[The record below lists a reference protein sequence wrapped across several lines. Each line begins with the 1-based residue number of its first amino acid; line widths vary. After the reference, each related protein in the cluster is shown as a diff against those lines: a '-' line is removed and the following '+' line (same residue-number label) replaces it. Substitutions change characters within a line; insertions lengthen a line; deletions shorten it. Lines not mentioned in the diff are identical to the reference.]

1 MSKRG
6 QILIIIAFL
15 IPVLLLFL
23 AVAVDAGRLF
33 IERSR
38 MKRAAQGAA
47 DAGISIIAE
56 QMVTQVVARQTIQA
70 STPSPTPPAA
80 MTAIPAL
87 GDLQAWLTNED
98 RATLVSPSIQIAAG
112 AEARLLARANGFD
125 IADSQTLAVDYKFPQ
140 DGFDP
145 TDDDIKT
152 LRFSVSIK
160 RREVILLAGLL
171 NESFVHL
178 EVDGLSEIPH
188 R

>member
-1 MSKRG
+1 MRKRG

-15 IPVLLLFL
+15 IPALLLFL

-56 QMVTQVVARQTIQA
+56 QMVTQVVARQTIEA
-70 STPSPTPPAA
+70 STPSPMPPALI
-80 MTAIPAL
+80 TATPAL

-98 RATLVSPSIQIAAG
+98 RATLVSPPVQTTAG
-112 AEARLLARANGFD
+112 VEARFYASANGFN
-125 IADSQTLAVDYKFPQ
+125 IADSQTIAVEYKFPQ

-145 TDDDIKT
+145 EDDDIKT
-152 LRFSVSIK
+152 LRFSVFIK

-171 NESFVHL
+171 DVSFVHL
-178 EVDGLSEIPH
+178 DVEGVSEFPQ

>member
-33 IERSR
+33 IERGR

-47 DAGISIIAE
+47 DAGISVIAE

-70 STPSPTPPAA
+70 STPSPTPPSL
-80 MTAIPAL
+80 MTATPAL
-87 GDLQAWLTNED
+87 GDLQAWLTDED
-98 RATLVSPSIQIAAG
+98 RATLVSPPIQTAAG
-112 AEARLLARANGFD
+112 AEARLFASANGFN
-125 IADSQTLAVDYKFPQ
+125 IADPQTLAVEFQFPQ

-145 TDDDIKT
+145 ADEGIKT
-152 LRFSVSIK
+152 LRFRVSIE
-160 RREVILLAGLL
+160 RREVVLLAGLL
-171 NESFVHL
+171 NQSFVHL
-178 EVDGLSEIPH
+178 EVDGLSEIPQ